1 LSSKEKLRRADQD
14 HPRRLTRRSHPAR
27 ARAPRDP
34 APRNPTSQPRLNHPP
49 RARARALRRT
59 PRVKEDPNP
68 EALPPRSQLLQRA
81 PRVPRRAVLR
91 DQLARVPSEE
101 PRPCKKLPLLERVL
115 PEEEERPDPKT
126 RREKE
131 RASESH
137 SHF

>member
-1 LSSKEKLRRADQD
+1 MSSKEKPRRADQD
-14 HPRRLTRRSHPAR
+14 HPRRPTRRSHPPRAR

-34 APRNPTSQPRLNHPP
+34 APRRPTRVIRRSHHP
-49 RARARALRRT
+49 RARALRRT

-68 EALPPRSQLLQRA
+68 DPPPPRSQLPQRA

-91 DQLARVPSEE
+91 DQLARAPSEE
-101 PRPCKKLPLLERVL
+101 PRPCKKLLPLERVL